1 MKQGFTLVELL
12 LFLAL
17 FSALTVILSSI
28 FMTAL
33 ETQLSIGTRT
43 SLDVQRDFIERRILY
58 DLRNASNVS
67 IPSEY
72 DTTSQALELTVDGV
86 SHVYSVVDNRLVLT
100 KDSNSL
106 FLTDDSISVSSVDVQ
121 LQGESADNPIVS
133 VAIVFE
139 GSVGYNT
146 TTSVPLDLSVHIR

>member
-33 ETQLSIGTRT
+33 ETQLSVGTRT
-43 SLDVQRDFIERRILY
+43 SLDLQRDFIERRILY
-58 DLRNASNVS
+58 DLRNSSSVS
-67 IPSEY
+67 TPSQY
-72 DTTSQALELTVDGV
+72 DTSGQVLELTIDGV
-86 SHVYSVVDNRLVLT
+86 SHVYSLINNRLVLA
-100 KDSNSL
+100 KGGESQ
-106 FLTDDSISVSSVDVQ
+106 FLTDDSISVSSFDVQ
-121 LQGESADNPIVS
+121 LQGESADNPIVT

-139 GSVGYNT
+139 GAVGYNAIT
-146 TTSVPLDLSVHIR
+146 TVPLDISVHIR